1 MLPKIWN
8 FACFCQLPC
17 GLKCSRKWGVILYF
31 LLHTGR
37 APRDSLWQGAAGW
50 GGWVAQP
57 EPAEAPLGLPG
68 GGWAL
73 SLPLGLASLEMGSTW
88 HSSTSGPSLPSHIP
102 PSLSSPLPPPRGS
115 CLHSFYHLAF
125 FLCCFTLY
133 LIIAPHFS
141 LYLKSRIMPVSC
153 VPFRNEIYGNACH
166 WMNCFSLASYF
177 LMITNCLPVQET
189 IPSCS
194 PNFLAFN
201 CNQKLEVLDCPHLWS
216 EVPGFLHQGLAILR
230 VGKRVGNPIS
240 LDFKVQIMVHGP
252 NKKGT

>member
-17 GLKCSRKWGVILYF
+17 GLKCSRKWGVILCF
-31 LLHTGR
+31 IRGGPHVTPCGR
-37 APRDSLWQGAAGW
+37 GWW
-50 GGWVAQP
+50 GGEGEWLSRSPQRPRSGFLGEDGLCPCPLAL
-57 EPAEAPLGLPG
+57 PAWRWIPLGTAPPQGPLSLHISHLH
-68 GGWAL
+68 WAL
-73 SLPLGLASLEMGSTW
+73 
-88 HSSTSGPSLPSHIP
+88 PSLGPGVPACIPSIFWHI
-102 PSLSSPLPPPRGS
+102 
-115 CLHSFYHLAF
+115 

-141 LYLKSRIMPVSC
+141 LYLKSRIMPASC
-153 VPFRNEIYGNACH
+153 VHFRNEIYGNACH

-201 CNQKLEVLDCPHLWS
+201 CNQKLEDLDCPYLWS

-230 VGKRVGNPIS
+230 VGKRVGNPRS
-240 LDFKVQIMVHGP
+240 LDFKAQIMVHEP

>member
-1 MLPKIWN
+1 MT
-8 FACFCQLPC
+8 PC
-17 GLKCSRKWGVILYF
+17 GRGRRGGEGEWLSWSPQRPHSGF
-31 LLHTGR
+31 LGEDGLCPCPLASPAWRWVPLGTAPPQGPLSLHT
-37 APRDSLWQGAAGW
+37 SL
-50 GGWVAQP
+50 
-57 EPAEAPLGLPG
+57 
-68 GGWAL
+68 
-73 SLPLGLASLEMGSTW
+73 
-88 HSSTSGPSLPSHIP
+88 P

-201 CNQKLEVLDCPHLWS
+201 CNQKLEVLDCPPLWS

-230 VGKRVGNPIS
+230 VGERVGNPIS